1 MALPPSE
8 LSRYF
13 SLDPEETFERLAGA
27 RLLSASAIESR
38 AALVAAMGESVR
50 KALDEVEHE
59 RQQGPPALGRLAP
72 FDRLRFLL
80 LNNGYLSEEGERL
93 AWEIQGP
100 QAKD

>member
-13 SLDPEETFERLAGA
+13 SLDPEVTFERLVEAG
-27 RLLSASAIESR
+27 LLSAQAMESL

-50 KALDEVEHE
+50 KALDEAEQE
-59 RQQGPPALGRLAP
+59 RQQGSVALGRLSP

-93 AWEIQGP
+93 AWEIQEAP
-100 QAKD
+100 TD